1 MGQFQST
8 MKTELKSVQDFVASS
23 STNVPLSAQRI
34 VNVVEKSVM
43 TEDRSKN
50 VILYDVSEDDSD
62 DVEKSVWET
71 PTRILYVTGK

>member
-1 MGQFQST
+1 

-62 DVEKSVWET
+62 DVEKSV
-71 PTRILYVTGK
+71 